1 MKNVVSK
8 KFGRP
13 ALAVAGGLISGIA
26 SLIFGK

>member
-13 ALAVAGGLISGIA
+13 ALAVVVGWIPGIA
-26 SLIFGK
+26 SLIFEK